1 MVVVA
6 VAPPT
11 PEVRRVPSCL
21 CTTTSSMCARHTA
34 PPLLKPPDGRLLQLL
49 MTCRTPRSMAVE
61 DEHEAHIPAQHPSP
75 EAQARLPGTDA
86 HACRSCDCPATSCEG
101 SQVSYCVGR
110 SVQSLASS
118 QRIRAVRAARQ
129 RAAAATMV
137 VHVLERDLETDED
150 DHARVAIV
158 AGRAVGNAV
167 RRNRA
172 KRRLRAAARQ
182 VRLPAI
188 DVVVDARA
196 AAIDV
201 PFDVLPADLE
211 RLTTKARERTLR

>member
-1 MVVVA
+1 
-6 VAPPT
+6 
-11 PEVRRVPSCL
+11 
-21 CTTTSSMCARHTA
+21 
-34 PPLLKPPDGRLLQLL
+34 
-49 MTCRTPRSMAVE
+49 
-61 DEHEAHIPAQHPSP
+61 
-75 EAQARLPGTDA
+75 
-86 HACRSCDCPATSCEG
+86 
-101 SQVSYCVGR
+101 
-110 SVQSLASS
+110 
-118 QRIRAVRAARQ
+118 
-129 RAAAATMV
+129 MV